1 MGLGLTLK
9 YSSTKVSERFGE
21 IAVKVLLV
29 HAWGPES
36 NSQHP
41 VKNQAWCILEIPELG
56 DEDRLEDS
64 LARQPSKG
72 PQGR

>member
-21 IAVKVLLV
+21 IAVKVLTMQ
-29 HAWGPES
+29 AWGPVS
-36 NSQHP
+36 NPQHP
-41 VKNQAWCILEIPELG
+41 VKSQAWCILEILVLG
-56 DEDRLEDS
+56 DEYRLEDS
-64 LARQPSKG
+64 LARKPSKG